1 MLVLLKGTS
10 PSGAHTEP
18 WTFCVIKSS
27 EIKQEI
33 RAIVEAEEYLNY
45 SQRMSRQWT
54 TDLKPL
60 KTDFVK
66 EYLTDAPFLIIVFKQ
81 IHGNVYVIRIIS
93 GIFYLDAEGYR
104 AK

>member
-1 MLVLLKGTS
+1 M
-10 PSGAHTEP
+10 
-18 WTFCVIKSS
+18 IKSQ

-54 TDLKPL
+54 TDLRPL

-81 IHGNVYVIRIIS
+81 IHGNVPTSQPIIS
-93 GIFYLDAEGYR
+93 GNFILGAECYR
-104 AK
+104 EHSFNLLFDM